1 MQNTFFQ
8 LYFKFTVKLTIK
20 MAGRSPTPAQR
31 REAEGLDIGGS
42 DVPDE
47 SAESHEAEDE
57 PQPSPAAFQPRDT
70 KNRIPNIKIPFFRG
84 GNSIDPGEY
93 KEWRRELSAIKIAY
107 KIDERDFAGLVF
119 LATKGD
125 ARDVLW
131 SINPT
136 DFETNAQC
144 LSDMM
149 KMLDREYD
157 RPEWEKADH
166 AAEQFEKCRRA
177 PGEKM
182 IAYLRNIHRAYV
194 RMLKEDKGT
203 MISDNSMARR
213 ILRRSGLSADEQ
225 RQVLASCNHMYDLE
239 KIKDALRLTYGDA
252 HKDDRKRPFATRNN
266 FPNSQMKKSHGG
278 KPGWRP
284 RRPHGTHATDII
296 EEEYEHDQ
304 DEADEEDG
312 DDHEEDG
319 DEEDQDEEEDDE
331 HDPEQN
337 DEEDDDD
344 EDDDL
349 QELFGAFVQF
359 MRAGKKMRSKSKGW
373 KKPKGKGKGKGSTSS
388 TPAGTNAAG
397 KKTGKCLDC
406 GKYGHWK
413 GDPECEHVKSG
424 KTKPFKPHG
433 AHVVT
438 EYHRLDADDD
448 ADDADLHEAIV
459 NSLQERSGASQE
471 EETCVISS
479 LTAAGSRDVGGS
491 QHERFDAATAAT
503 ATTSESTEPPAYH
516 SKWRSAHHS
525 LNKTKR
531 EREPSDDGKDLNKMT
546 KESVRDR
553 RTRPPAPPIPIIKK
567 EPHVPKAKI
576 MRLHI
581 RGEHDPPLED
591 SDSDTNPWANLAPW
605 TPPPDPSL
613 PKAPTRIPWKPP
625 PSAAEI
631 NYLASLRP
639 PPMQK
644 APPTRIPWSP
654 PPKAVPTP
662 PTKAPPSSR
671 PESLKHND
679 ERDIPPPPPGG
690 PGPNQTVPPPPPG
703 YPGYKPPKNA
713 QEQSPPAEPKKAW
726 VQEAVWDP
734 WEDAYVMHWRQVP
747 EYTIIKEDTS
757 ETPKPQDDKT
767 RSIERTTPLPQR
779 SRSRWTT
786 SWRRNVARRRRS

>member
-1 MQNTFFQ
+1 MQNTFLH
-8 LYFKFTVKLTIK
+8 LYTKFPIK
-20 MAGRSPTPAQR
+20 KAGRSATSAQR
-31 REAEGLDIGGS
+31 RKAEGLDIGGS

-57 PQPSPAAFQPRDT
+57 PQPSPAASQPRDT

-119 LATKGD
+119 LAKKGD

-144 LSDMM
+144 LSDMT

-319 DEEDQDEEEDDE
+319 DEEDQDE
-331 HDPEQN
+331 
-337 DEEDDDD
+337 
-344 EDDDL
+344 
-349 QELFGAFVQF
+349 
-359 MRAGKKMRSKSKGW
+359 
-373 KKPKGKGKGKGSTSS
+373 
-388 TPAGTNAAG
+388 
-397 KKTGKCLDC
+397 
-406 GKYGHWK
+406 
-413 GDPECEHVKSG
+413 
-424 KTKPFKPHG
+424 
-433 AHVVT
+433 
-438 EYHRLDADDD
+438 
-448 ADDADLHEAIV
+448 
-459 NSLQERSGASQE
+459 
-471 EETCVISS
+471 
-479 LTAAGSRDVGGS
+479 
-491 QHERFDAATAAT
+491 
-503 ATTSESTEPPAYH
+503 
-516 SKWRSAHHS
+516 
-525 LNKTKR
+525 
-531 EREPSDDGKDLNKMT
+531 
-546 KESVRDR
+546 
-553 RTRPPAPPIPIIKK
+553 
-567 EPHVPKAKI
+567 
-576 MRLHI
+576 
-581 RGEHDPPLED
+581 
-591 SDSDTNPWANLAPW
+591 
-605 TPPPDPSL
+605 
-613 PKAPTRIPWKPP
+613 
-625 PSAAEI
+625 
-631 NYLASLRP
+631 
-639 PPMQK
+639 
-644 APPTRIPWSP
+644 
-654 PPKAVPTP
+654 
-662 PTKAPPSSR
+662 
-671 PESLKHND
+671 
-679 ERDIPPPPPGG
+679 
-690 PGPNQTVPPPPPG
+690 
-703 YPGYKPPKNA
+703 
-713 QEQSPPAEPKKAW
+713 
-726 VQEAVWDP
+726 
-734 WEDAYVMHWRQVP
+734 
-747 EYTIIKEDTS
+747 
-757 ETPKPQDDKT
+757 
-767 RSIERTTPLPQR
+767 
-779 SRSRWTT
+779 
-786 SWRRNVARRRRS
+786 